1 MSSDR
6 TGMQRFLTALRCPK
20 LIVVVKKKMR
30 GTLREAHCC
39 CCTKATCFTSGLR
52 SLLQARVRNQTKATL
67 AQPFIFQVPPPYYSK
82 HCLFNRIK
90 YILVLPANGH
100 TEHWPR
106 EVSLTKLVCKR
117 PALAR
122 PIISLQMISV
132 FEDEKGRGGEKDN
145 GIFELAC
152 VCSLHEASRLYTT

>member
-1 MSSDR
+1 MR
-6 TGMQRFLTALRCPK
+6 GCRGFFLNCFTLTKVNYCS
-20 LIVVVKKKMR
+20 LKKCG
-30 GTLREAHCC
+30 GTLREARCCC
-39 CCTKATCFTSGLR
+39 CCTKATCFTSGLG
-52 SLLQARVRNQTKATL
+52 SLLQARVQNQTKATL
-67 AQPFIFQVPPPYYSK
+67 AQPFIFQVPPPHYSK